1 MDLLYKCVNYFVL
14 HQLFFG
20 LAVKLNKYRSMTT
33 EYQKLRQQVQERLE
47 LLEKLINISKKLIGK
62 NHQLLDEIKKA
73 ENSSPDFWK
82 VEVFKR
88 RLRVTRILFAKVE
101 IKKKKIIQEIEEIK
115 RAGLPNQS
123 N

>member
-1 MDLLYKCVNYFVL
+1 MDLLYKCIKYFVL

-20 LAVKLNKYRSMTT
+20 LAVKVNKYKSMTT

-47 LLEKLINISKKLIGK
+47 LLEKLINISKKLISK
-62 NHQLLDEIKKA
+62 NHQLLDDIKKA

-115 RAGLPNQS
+115 RVGLPNQS